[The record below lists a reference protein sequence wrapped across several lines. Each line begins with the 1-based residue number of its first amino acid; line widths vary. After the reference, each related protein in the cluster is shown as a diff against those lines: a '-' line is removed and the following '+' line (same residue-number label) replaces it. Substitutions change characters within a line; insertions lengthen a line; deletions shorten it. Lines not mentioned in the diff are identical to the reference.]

1 MADKTRGADP
11 LVGLVA
17 CNREPDDGVRRGPGG
32 PPYLAAL
39 LLILAT
45 SAAAQ
50 GPGRGPVNPLL
61 NGNPYVSPPEVK
73 GGPVP
78 RLPDG
83 KPDLQGAWS
92 QRTNGNSMSM
102 FSVEKTNGH
111 PKTSIPRTAGVIID
125 PADGVIPY
133 QDWARQK
140 QIDLSENH
148 MIEESD
154 AHCFLGGLP
163 HQMYTPFGMRILQP
177 PGFVVM
183 TWEFMHAY
191 RIIPLDGR
199 PHIDP
204 SVKLYEGDS
213 RGHWEGDTLV
223 IDVTNQVGRTWL
235 DQSANFHS
243 DAIHVVERITPIDSN
258 NLRYAATIEDTKV
271 YTRPWTISFFYS
283 RILDKNF
290 EHLEFACIEGEVDLG
305 LKQ

>member
-1 MADKTRGADP
+1 MADKFFLATAV
-11 LVGLVA
+11 LLVA
-17 CNREPDDGVRRGPGG
+17 WP
-32 PPYLAAL
+32 
-39 LLILAT
+39 
-45 SAAAQ
+45 AAAQ
-50 GPGRGPVNPLL
+50 GPGGPPRGPVNPLL
-61 NGNPYVSPPEVK
+61 NGNPYVSPQEVK

-92 QRTNGNSMSM
+92 QRTIGNSMSM
-102 FSVEKTNGH
+102 FSIEKTAGH
-111 PKTSIPRTAGVIID
+111 PKTNIPRTAGVIID
-125 PADGVIPY
+125 PPDGVIPY

-154 AHCFLGGLP
+154 AHCFMGGFP
-163 HQMYTPFGMRILQP
+163 HSMFTPFGLRILQP

-183 TWEFMHAY
+183 TWEFMHAF

-204 SVKLYEGDS
+204 KFHLYQGDS

-223 IDVTNQVGRTWL
+223 IDVTNQVGRTWI

-243 DAIHVVERITPIDSN
+243 DAIHVVEKITPVDSN
-258 NLRYAATIEDTKV
+258 NLRYEATVEDPKV
-271 YTRPWTISFFYS
+271 YTRPWTIQFFFS
-283 RILDKNF
+283 RILDKGF
-290 EHLEFACIEGEVDLG
+290 EHLEFACIEGEVDQT
-305 LKQ
+305 KH

>member
-1 MADKTRGADP
+1 MAAKHLIAP
-11 LVGLVA
+11 ASILLML
-17 CNREPDDGVRRGPGG
+17 GG
-32 PPYLAAL
+32 AAL
-39 LLILAT
+39 
-45 SAAAQ
+45 AQ

-61 NGNPYVSPPEVK
+61 NGNPYVSPQEVK
-73 GGPVP
+73 GGPIV

-92 QRTNGNSMSM
+92 QRTIGNSMSM
-102 FSVEKTNGH
+102 FSVEKTAGH
-111 PKTSIPRTAGVIID
+111 PKTSIPRTAGIITD
-125 PADGVIPY
+125 PPDGVIPY
-133 QDWARQK
+133 QDWARKK
-140 QIDLSENH
+140 QIDLGENH

-154 AHCFLGGLP
+154 AHCFLGGFP

-199 PHIDP
+199 PHVDP
-204 SVKLYEGDS
+204 SVHLWEGDS
-213 RGHWEGDTLV
+213 RGKWDGDTLV

-258 NLRYAATIEDTKV
+258 NLRYEATIEDPKV
-271 YTRPWTISFFYS
+271 YTRPWTIQFFYS

-290 EHLEFACIEGEVDLG
+290 EHLEFACIEGEQDLEAKKG
-305 LKQ
+305 LPQ